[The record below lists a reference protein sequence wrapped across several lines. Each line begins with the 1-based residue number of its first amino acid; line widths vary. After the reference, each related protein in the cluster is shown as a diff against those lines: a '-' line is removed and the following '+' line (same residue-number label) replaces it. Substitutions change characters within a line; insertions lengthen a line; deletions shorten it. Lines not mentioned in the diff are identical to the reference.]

1 MFREMA
7 TAIILKEYTSNY
19 TTLPSFALTRTFNP
33 ILAEKLKNMLGDATE
48 KIAKALEESLSSEIA
63 QALNTKYIEKDF
75 PTLAEK
81 FWLRISLPL
90 LELNQKITPLPSD
103 KLKELIELEKEAA
116 RETAKLIRNT
126 GYKYAEDLVYG
137 LSAMIDYDAW
147 LLEKL
152 SQLGLEKIADT
163 LWHRGLQETLQ
174 LSIYIRCL
182 LFAWIS
188 ATSALLKLLEKYREE
203 NMDTLAKWSR
213 AYAEEVE
220 AYIDTLDTLLDDEA
234 YIVIEKMSVLGKQA

>member
-1 MFREMA
+1 M
-7 TAIILKEYTSNY
+7 LKEAAKTVVLEEYIRKYTA
-19 TTLPSFALTRTFNP
+19 LPSLALTRTFNP
-33 ILAEKLKNMLGDATE
+33 TLAEKLRNMLSDATE
-48 KIAKALEESLSSEIA
+48 KIAKALDESLSSETA
-63 QALNTKYIEKDF
+63 QALNTKDIEKDF

-81 FWLRISLPL
+81 FWLRISPPL
-90 LELNQKITPLPSD
+90 LELNQKITTLPSD

-126 GYKYAEDLVYG
+126 GYRYAEDLVYG

-174 LSIYIRCL
+174 LSIYIY
-182 LFAWIS
+182 
-188 ATSALLKLLEKYREE
+188 ATSSSRGYRLPQPSS
-203 NMDTLAKWSR
+203 NS
-213 AYAEEVE
+213 
-220 AYIDTLDTLLDDEA
+220 
-234 YIVIEKMSVLGKQA
+234 

>member
-1 MFREMA
+1 M
-7 TAIILKEYTSNY
+7 LKEVSKPIVLKECTRKYTA
-19 TTLPSFALTRTFNP
+19 LPSLALTRSFDHT
-33 ILAEKLKNMLGDATE
+33 LAERLRNMLGDTTE

-63 QALNTKYIEKDF
+63 QALNTKNIEKDF

-103 KLKELIELEKEAA
+103 KLKELMELEKEAA
-116 RETAKLIRNT
+116 RETAKLIRDT
-126 GYKYAEDLVYG
+126 GYRYAEDLVYG

-152 SQLGLEKIADT
+152 SQFGLEKLADT
-163 LWHRGLQETLQ
+163 LRHRGLQETLQ
-174 LSIYIRCL
+174 ISIYTRYL

-188 ATSALLKLLEKYREE
+188 ATSALLKLLEEYREE
-203 NMDTLAKWSR
+203 NRDALAKWSR
-213 AYAEEVE
+213 TYAEEVE

-234 YIVIEKMSVLGKQA
+234 YIVIEKMSELGKQA

>member
-1 MFREMA
+1 MLKEVSKP
-7 TAIILKEYTSNY
+7 IVLKEYIRKY
-19 TTLPSFALTRTFNP
+19 TALPSLALTRSFDPT
-33 ILAEKLKNMLGDATE
+33 LAERLRNMLGDTTE
-48 KIAKALEESLSSEIA
+48 KIAKALEESLSSETA
-63 QALNTKYIEKDF
+63 QALNTKNIEKDF

-126 GYKYAEDLVYG
+126 GYRYAEDLVYG
-137 LSAMIDYDAW
+137 LSAMVDYDAW
-147 LLEKL
+147 LLEKH
-152 SQLGLEKIADT
+152 SQLGLEKLADT

-174 LSIYIRCL
+174 ISIYTRYL

-188 ATSALLKLLEKYREE
+188 ATSALLKLLEEYREE
-203 NMDTLAKWSR
+203 NRDALAKWSR
-213 AYAEEVE
+213 TYAEEVE
-220 AYIDTLDTLLDDEA
+220 AYIDTLDTLLDEEA
-234 YIVIEKMSVLGKQA
+234 YTVIEKLS

>member
-7 TAIILKEYTSNY
+7 TAIILKEYTSKY
-19 TTLPSFALTRTFNP
+19 TTLPSLALTRTFNP
-33 ILAEKLKNMLGDATE
+33 ILAEKLRNMLGDTTE
-48 KIAKALEESLSSEIA
+48 KIVKALEESLSSEIA
-63 QALNTKYIEKDF
+63 QALNTKNIEKEF

-126 GYKYAEDLVYG
+126 GYRYAEDLVYG

-147 LLEKL
+147 LVEKL
-152 SQLGLEKIADT
+152 SQLGPETLFEK
-163 LWHRGLQETLQ
+163 LWQRGLQETLQ
-174 LSIYIRCL
+174 LSIYTRYL

-188 ATSALLKLLEKYREE
+188 ATSAFLNLLEEYREE
-203 NMDTLAKWSR
+203 NRDTLAKWSR
-213 AYAEEVE
+213 TYAEEVE

-234 YIVIEKMSVLGKQA
+234 YIVIEKMSELGKQA

>member
-1 MFREMA
+1 MA

-33 ILAEKLKNMLGDATE
+33 TLAEKLKDMLGDTTE

-63 QALNTKYIEKDF
+63 QALNTKNIEKDF

-103 KLKELIELEKEAA
+103 KLKELMELEKEAA

-126 GYKYAEDLVYG
+126 GYRYAEDLVYG

-152 SQLGLEKIADT
+152 SQLGPETLFEK
-163 LWHRGLQETLQ
+163 LWQGGLQETLW
-174 LSIYIRCL
+174 LSIYIRYL

-188 ATSALLKLLEKYREE
+188 AASALLKLLEEYREE

-213 AYAEEVE
+213 TYAEEVE

-234 YIVIEKMSVLGKQA
+234 YIVIEKLS